1 MKLWRT
7 GLLITSAAFLMI
19 MISCHTET
27 PLNIDNQNPEAE
39 LVLIYNDTD
48 TLYNSA
54 DTSAVFTDFQ
64 QSILEGT
71 HYIKIRLADNGDLY
85 KLVLNAEDN
94 ETAVS
99 YPISSLNEPS
109 EGEIILSFNYKDFP
123 VVQEQNPQEFFISA
137 TVNDESENKVNTAK
151 LGFKVVKV
159 FPFNL
164 FFDELGLIKEI
175 QGDSVD
181 FREKNNKLAFIQ
193 FMYDGCLSCVEEAQ
207 AMKAVYA
214 DTNYDHEKYSHSL
227 FGRKFVDEADF
238 LSFKTRDY
246 KLPFDCFFDNSD
258 VVRSYFSSLVNKPI
272 DTAVF
277 AVLPNGKIVEYNY
290 LEGDF
295 TTWIHSMYSLAYPN
309 K

>member
-1 MKLWRT
+1 MKYKF
-7 GLLITSAAFLMI
+7 LLLMAGIAAIFFSL
-19 MISCHTET
+19 ISCHTET

-39 LVLIYNDTD
+39 LILIYNDTD

-71 HYIKIRLADNGDLY
+71 HYVKIRLADNGDLY

-94 ETAVS
+94 LTAVS
-99 YPISSLNEPS
+99 YPISGLNEPS
-109 EGEIILSFNYKDFP
+109 EGEITLSFKYKDFP

-164 FFDELGLIKEI
+164 FFDQLGLIKEI

-193 FMYDGCLSCVEEAQ
+193 FMSKGCLSCVEEAQ
-207 AMKAVYA
+207 EMKLMYS
-214 DTNYDHEKYSHSL
+214 DPSYDLSKYSHSL
-227 FGRKFVDEADF
+227 FGNDTFTEAEF
-238 LSFKTRDY
+238 LSFKTRDQ
-246 KLPFDCFFDNSD
+246 KLPYDCFWDSTG
-258 VVRSYFSSLVNKPI
+258 SYKDFFEQLLNKQI
-272 DTAVF
+272 ENEVF
-277 AVLPNGKIVEYNY
+277 AVLPNGKIIEYNY